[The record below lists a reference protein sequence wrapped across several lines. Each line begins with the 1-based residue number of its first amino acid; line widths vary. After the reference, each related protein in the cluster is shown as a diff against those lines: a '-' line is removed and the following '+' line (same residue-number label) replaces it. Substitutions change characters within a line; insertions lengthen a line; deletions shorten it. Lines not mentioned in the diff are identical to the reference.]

1 MRVYLDSNVYRFL
14 KKKETDFYKKLEIV
28 LNERKSN
35 FLFCYSY
42 AHLADLKRDKSQKKY
57 DDLSYME
64 SFVDNNYLCHYWG
77 NKTTSCYL
85 AKPLEAFENLDDD
98 SIDDLFDFESIFT
111 GDLEPLGQ
119 VFTDLLQSQKLDF
132 SMMQT
137 ENQPEDLKQALSTLF
152 PADKK
157 EFSLL
162 DWMKNFGEFYKKLD
176 DDKKA
181 FKQLRGAITNNLT
194 ISNLFD
200 IDISKVNFNDDFKL
214 TPLKKSFKQFVIDNL
229 NPNGDKEITN
239 YDFFTNAFS
248 TLNILGLDKERNKKA
263 AFANTIN
270 DSLHSYYAAH
280 CDILVSDDEGLLVKS
295 RALYKLLDIDTQ
307 IYHINDFYNNIRFLT
322 EKESSTDRF
331 VDLLVQDLEKGIVI
345 STYPSMLNKR
355 QNTIIKPI
363 HTYLGYFNR
372 IKQIKDFDNS
382 NYIVLYN
389 YRNNFSNFVFYKEY
403 EMVTNTAI
411 DVFGSDVNFKGKY
424 SDKDTAE
431 IKKGDW
437 SGRYWDF
444 GNHVISLEI
453 NQETKVF
460 NLVLALNKSNSR

>member
-1 MRVYLDSNVYRFL
+1 MRIYLDSNVFRFL

-57 DDLSYME
+57 DDLKYME
-64 SFVDNNYLCHYWG
+64 GFVDNNYLCHYWG

-85 AKPLEAFENLDDD
+85 VKPLEAFESLDDD

-111 GDLEPLGQ
+111 GDLEPLGKA
-119 VFTDLLQSQKLDF
+119 FTDLLKSQKLDF

-137 ENQPEDLKQALSTLF
+137 ENQPDNLKQALSTLF
-152 PADKK
+152 PSDKK

-176 DDKKA
+176 NDKKA
-181 FKQLRGAITNNLT
+181 FKQLREAITNNLT
-194 ISNLFD
+194 KLNLFD
-200 IDISKVNFNDDFKL
+200 IDITKVNFNDDFKL
-214 TPLKKSFKQFVIDNL
+214 TPLKKSFKQFVTDNL
-229 NPNGDKEITN
+229 NPNGDKEISN
-239 YDFFTNAFS
+239 YDFFTNAYS

-295 RALYKLLDIDTQ
+295 KTLYKLLDIDTQ
-307 IYHINDFYNNIRFLT
+307 IFHIDDFNNNIRFLG
-322 EKESSTDRF
+322 EKESSTNSF
-331 VDLLVQDLEKGIVI
+331 IDLLLRDLEKGIVV
-345 STYPSMLNKR
+345 SSYPSMLNKR
-355 QNTIIKPI
+355 YNTIIKPI
-363 HTYLGYFNR
+363 HIYLGYFNR
-372 IKQIKDFDNS
+372 IKQIKDFDSS

-389 YRNNFSNFVFYKEY
+389 YHNNFSDFVFYKEY
-403 EMVTNTAI
+403 EMVTNTTI
-411 DVFGSDVNFKGKY
+411 EVFGTDIDYKGKY
-424 SDKDTAE
+424 SEKDTAE

-437 SGRYWDF
+437 SGRFWNF
-444 GNHVISLEI
+444 GKYNLSLEI

-460 NLVLALNKSNSR
+460 NLVLGPIKINSK

>member
-1 MRVYLDSNVYRFL
+1 M
-14 KKKETDFYKKLEIV
+14 
-28 LNERKSN
+28 
-35 FLFCYSY
+35 
-42 AHLADLKRDKSQKKY
+42 ADLKRDKSQKKY

-64 SFVDNNYLCHYWG
+64 SFVDNNYLCHHWG

-119 VFTDLLQSQKLDF
+119 IFTDLLQSQKLDF

-194 ISNLFD
+194 KSNLFD
-200 IDISKVNFNDDFKL
+200 IDISNVNFNDDFKL

-411 DVFGSDVNFKGKY
+411 DVFGSDVDFKGKY

-460 NLVLALNKSNSR
+460 NLVLALN

>member
-1 MRVYLDSNVYRFL
+1 MRIYLDSNIFRFL
-14 KKKETDFYKKLEIV
+14 KKQESDFYKNLEIV
-28 LNERKSN
+28 LNERKDN

-57 DDLSYME
+57 EDLKYME
-64 SFVDNNYLCHYWG
+64 EFVDNNYLCHYWG
-77 NKTTSCYL
+77 SKSTSCYL
-85 AKPLEAFENLDDD
+85 AKPLEAFENIEDD
-98 SIDDLFDFESIFT
+98 SDEDLFDFESIFT
-111 GDLEPLGQ
+111 GDLEPLGKA
-119 VFTDLLQSQKLDF
+119 FTNLLQSQKLDF

-137 ENQPEDLKQALSTLF
+137 ENQPDDLKQALSTLF
-152 PADKK
+152 PSDKK

-162 DWMKNFGEFYKKLD
+162 DWIKNFGEFYKKLD

-181 FKQLRGAITNNLT
+181 FKQLRGAIANNLT
-194 ISNLFD
+194 KSNLFD
-200 IDISKVNFNDDFKL
+200 IDITKVNFNDDFKL

-239 YDFFTNAFS
+239 YDFFTNAYS
-248 TLNILGLDKERNKKA
+248 TLNILGLDNEKNKKA

-280 CDILVSDDEGLLVKS
+280 CDILVSDDEGVLVKS
-295 RALYKLLDIDTQ
+295 KALYKLLDIDTQ
-307 IYHINDFYNNIRFLT
+307 IFQVKDFYNNIRFIS
-322 EKESSTDRF
+322 EKESSADKF

-345 STYPSMLNKR
+345 SSYPSMLNKR
-355 QNTIIKPI
+355 HNTIIKPI

-372 IKQIKDFDNS
+372 IKQIRDFDNS

-389 YRNNFSNFVFYKEY
+389 YRNNFSDFVFYKEY

-411 DVFGSDVNFKGKY
+411 DVLGSDVDFKGKY
-424 SDKDTAE
+424 SEKDTLE

-460 NLVLALNKSNSR
+460 NLVSALNKTNSK

>member
-1 MRVYLDSNVYRFL
+1 MRIYLDSNVFRFL
-14 KKKETDFYKKLEIV
+14 KKRETDFYKKLEIV

-42 AHLADLKRDKSQKKY
+42 AHLADLKRDKSQIKY
-57 DDLSYME
+57 DDLKYME

-85 AKPLEAFENLDDD
+85 AKPLEAFENIDDD
-98 SIDDLFDFESIFT
+98 SVDDLFDFDSIFT
-111 GDLEPLGQ
+111 GDLEPLGR
-119 VFTDLLQSQKLDF
+119 VFTDLLKSQKLDF
-132 SMMQT
+132 SMIQS

-152 PADKK
+152 PSDKK

-162 DWMKNFGEFYKKLD
+162 DWIKNFGEFYKKLD

-194 ISNLFD
+194 KSNLFD
-200 IDISKVNFNDDFKL
+200 IDITKINFNDDFKL
-214 TPLKKSFKQFVIDNL
+214 TPLKKSFKQFVTDNL
-229 NPNGDKEITN
+229 NPNGDKEISN

-248 TLNILGLDKERNKKA
+248 TLNILGLDKEKNKKA

-295 RALYKLLDIDTQ
+295 KALYKLLEIDTQ
-307 IYHINDFYNNIRFLT
+307 IFHVNDFYNNIRFLS

-345 STYPSMLNKR
+345 SSYPSMLNKR

-411 DVFGSDVNFKGKY
+411 DVFGSDVDFKGKY
-424 SDKDTAE
+424 SDKDKAE

-460 NLVLALNKSNSR
+460 NLVLALNKTNPR